1 MIIYPNEINS
11 QYGPLLYFGS
21 ILRNE
26 LKVLFPGFVSKNFC
40 SFEKAFLVYLITIK
54 QPEKTTRQCDTSPC
68 QWLRESSSIFSDFA
82 C

>member
-1 MIIYPNEINS
+1 MIIYPYEINS
-11 QYGPLLYFGS
+11 QYGPVLYFGS

-54 QPEKTTRQCDTSPC
+54 QQKKNYQTVRYVTVSVTKGI
-68 QWLRESSSIFSDFA
+68 IFDF
-82 C
+82 